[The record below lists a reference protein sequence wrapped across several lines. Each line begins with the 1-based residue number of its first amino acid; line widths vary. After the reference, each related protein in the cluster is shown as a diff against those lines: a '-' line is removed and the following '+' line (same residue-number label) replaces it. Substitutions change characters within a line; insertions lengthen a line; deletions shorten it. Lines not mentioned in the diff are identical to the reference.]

1 VYGLDLLRQ
10 LRGGIVTE
18 MTEAAT
24 TEAISPRSWLVLAV
38 CAGAAFVAF
47 LDVTIVNIAFPA
59 ISRSFRRDS
68 LADLSWVLNGYN
80 VVFAALLVPAG
91 RLADLV
97 GRKRVF
103 LIGLAIFA
111 IASAGCGIAPS
122 AGALIGWRVLQAIGA
137 ALVAPASL
145 ALLLPAFPAAR
156 RGMAVALW
164 GATAAVAAA
173 TGPSLGGV
181 LVDYAGWRWVFYVNL
196 PLVLVV
202 VLAGRRLLDE
212 TRDPNHGAI
221 PDILGAALLAG
232 GVGALALGI
241 VKSADWTWSSP
252 KTVTALLVGAAL
264 VLAFVAR
271 CALAKSPVLEL
282 ALFRVRSFA
291 VGNIGFVVFAAAF
304 YGLLLANVLFLT
316 GHWHYSALKAGVAIT
331 PGPAMAAV
339 SSVIAG
345 RFIDRIGPRAVL
357 LPAALLFAS
366 GNVLFA
372 VGLPGEPS
380 YAVHFLPATLLTGL
394 GVGASF
400 AAMSAAL
407 VADLPPARFA
417 TGSAIGTCLRQVGA
431 VLGIA
436 LLLGQLGANSDLHAF
451 HVVYAGIAVG
461 GLATAV
467 VALFLGSVRASE
479 PVAVSE
485 DAIPQL
491 ELIS

>member
-1 VYGLDLLRQ
+1 
-10 LRGGIVTE
+10 
-18 MTEAAT
+18 
-24 TEAISPRSWLVLAV
+24 VLAV
-38 CAGAAFVAF
+38 CAGAAFIAF

-59 ISRSFRRDS
+59 IRRSFSGNS

-103 LIGLAIFA
+103 LVGLTIFA
-111 IASAGCGIAPS
+111 IASAGCGFAPG
-122 AGALIGWRVLQAIGA
+122 AGSLIGWRVLQAVGA

-181 LVDYAGWRWVFYVNL
+181 LVEYAGWRWVFYVNL
-196 PLVLVV
+196 PLVVVV
-202 VLAGRRLLDE
+202 VLAGRRLLVE
-212 TRDPNHGAI
+212 TRDPDDGRVPDIIGAI
-221 PDILGAALLAG
+221 LLAG

-241 VKSADWTWSSP
+241 VKSADWTWLSP
-252 KTVTALLVGAAL
+252 KTVTTLLVGAAL
-264 VLAFVAR
+264 LLTFLAR

-282 ALFRVRSFA
+282 ALFRIRTFA
-291 VGNIGFVVFAAAF
+291 VGNVGFIVFSAAF

-316 GHWHYSALKAGVAIT
+316 GHWHYSALKAGIAIT
-331 PGPAMAAV
+331 PGPSMAAV
-339 SSVIAG
+339 SSIIAS
-345 RFIDRIGPRAVL
+345 RFIDRLGPRAVL

-366 GNVLFA
+366 GSLLFA
-372 VGLPGEPS
+372 VGLAAEPS
-380 YAVHFLPATLLTGL
+380 YVAHFLPATLLTGL

-400 AAMSAAL
+400 AALSAAL

-436 LLLGQLGANSDLHAF
+436 LLIGQLGASSNLHAF
-451 HVVYAGIAVG
+451 HVVYAGVAVG

-467 VALFLGSVRASE
+467 VALFLGGVRTAERAS
-479 PVAVSE
+479 VASSRAPE
-485 DAIPQL
+485 M
-491 ELIS
+491 ELAS